1 MLIALDLDDTL
12 YLERYYVRS
21 GFQAV
26 DQWLKIHR
34 SLEDFFNEAWSLFE
48 SGKRK
53 TIFDMVL
60 ESRGLF
66 DENLIKEL
74 VNKYRTHVPSITLEP
89 DAKEFLR
96 NHHKKEDLALITDG
110 SATAQWSKIK
120 ALDIEKYFG
129 NIIVTDDL
137 GANYSNII
145 VTDDLGANYS
155 KPNPDVFK
163 MVQGSLPGS
172 ACVYIADNPLK
183 DFTAP
188 ASLGWM
194 PSIRVRRA
202 GSLHYDCPTPD
213 YCIEAASLNDVV
225 AFSFLQHTQTSKMD

>member
-26 DQWLKIHR
+26 DQWLKIHC
-34 SLEDFFNEAWSLFE
+34 SFEDFFNEAWSLFE

-53 TIFDMVL
+53 TIFNMVL
-60 ESRGLF
+60 ESKGLF
-66 DENLIKEL
+66 DETVIKEL
-74 VNKYRTHVPSITLEP
+74 VNIYRTHIPSITLAA

-110 SATAQWSKIK
+110 PAIAQWSKIK

-129 NIIVTDDL
+129 K
-137 GANYSNII
+137 II

-163 MVQGSLPGS
+163 MVQGSLPCS
-172 ACVYIADNPLK
+172 VCVYIADNPLK
-183 DFTAP
+183 DFAAP

-194 PSIRVRRA
+194 PSIRVRRP

-213 YCIEAASLNDVV
+213 YCIEAASLDDVV
-225 AFSFLQHTQTSKMD
+225 VF